1 MKKQEIKELVINN
14 IVYAKYSIDGGTLY
28 LKVIKKIVNN
38 HALAS
43 EDIIAKII
51 SSIERKKFSYMAYL
65 NIK

>member
-1 MKKQEIKELVINN
+1 MKKPEIKELVINN

-28 LKVIKKIVNN
+28 LKVLKKIIANN
-38 HALAS
+38 AVAS
-43 EDIIAKII
+43 EDMIARII